1 MKTGNE
7 EIYKKNLKECIVL
20 FDLETQKE
28 RGKIAIA
35 LEIGKKI
42 DELLSGGFDKEA
54 VFKRLTRDIFKARH
68 KVVSLLKIAEYH
80 QLYLDFG
87 SMEVINSIE
96 KTLLSDITMVALNRI
111 TVNESGRKG
120 SYEVRHIN
128 PLFEIFQKVGRLL
141 GRVEAIIDDHDLTGA
156 DVLEINGL
164 LDGLHEKM
172 QEISMAITGGEN
184 RGQVR
189 LFGRGLL
196 SHCEDK
202 FRDTNECQ

>member
-7 EIYKKNLKECIVL
+7 EIYKKKLKECIAL

-28 RGKIAIA
+28 REKIAIA

-42 DELLSGGFDKEA
+42 DELVSGVFDKEA
-54 VFKRLTRDIFKARH
+54 VFKRLTRDIFKVRH
-68 KVVSLLKIAEYH
+68 KAVSLLKIAEYH

-87 SMEVINSIE
+87 SMEVINSME

-128 PLFEIFQKVGRLL
+128 PLFEILQKVGRLL
-141 GRVEAIIDDHDLTGA
+141 GRVETIMDDHDLTGA

-164 LDGLHEKM
+164 LDGLQVKI
-172 QEISMAITGGEN
+172 QEISMAVKSVGGK
-184 RGQVR
+184 RQMG
-189 LFGRGLL
+189 LFAGR
-196 SHCEDK
+196 
-202 FRDTNECQ
+202 Q